1 MGSGMLDPM
10 RVYLGTTLSGLA
22 EAVKQGGFGPGP
34 LGAHAVTP
42 RLREWY
48 VEGDIEELEYAALS
62 EAARASLR
70 LLAVDESSPRRR
82 VVVAAEVDDS
92 DVRQAQE
99 GARSQATVA
108 RAIAIQQIQ
117 AVHVDEEDAA
127 DTVDKAA
134 RAIGKADE
142 GDEDAEFAV
151 DEAEGFELLW
161 YARQEIPD
169 LLH

>member
-1 MGSGMLDPM
+1 MLGPM

-34 LGAHAVTP
+34 FGAHAVTP

-62 EAARASLR
+62 EAAKASLR
-70 LLAVDESSPRRR
+70 ALAADEKAPRRR
-82 VVVAAEVDDS
+82 VVVAADVEDS
-92 DVRQAQE
+92 DVRQTSD
-99 GARSQATVA
+99 GPRSQATVA
-108 RAIAIQQIQ
+108 RAIAVQQIQ
-117 AVHVDEEDAA
+117 AVHVDDTDAA

-134 RAIGKADE
+134 KAITKADE

-151 DEAEGFELLW
+151 DEAEGYELLW